1 MSQWYVAMVCRK
13 HVSSNCG
20 FANVATWKGS
30 QLSSVCCPKFIPSF
44 QLFFHHAYHREKYTM
59 RGTSAA
65 PPQLFLVFSFP
76 SSSEF
81 SPILFFSQGV
91 SSGVKFVS
99 YDTPSAKY
107 TPTHIVFIVNSGACR
122 WTYKLLQDTAKN
134 KIYLYCIYFLYTI
147 YLHATY
153 MWYVISVYTC
163 RVLVTYQLPFLEG
176 SVFLESLQLV
186 CKVIPAEFS
195 SDFPLFCPYSSVY
208 FPALFLAGVC

>member
-1 MSQWYVAMVCRK
+1 MSAAIADLQMLQPGKEVNCLPSV
-13 HVSSNCG
+13 VQNLSPLSNYFSTMLTTVRSIPCG
-20 FANVATWKGS
+20 ERARRLLNFS
-30 QLSSVCCPKFIPSF
+30 
-44 QLFFHHAYHREKYTM
+44 LFFIFP
-59 RGTSAA
+59 A
-65 PPQLFLVFSFP
+65 PLNF
-76 SSSEF
+76 
-81 SPILFFSQGV
+81 PILFFSQGV

-147 YLHATY
+147 SLHATY

-163 RVLVTYQLPFLEG
+163 RVLVTYQLPFLKG